1 MTVDTSHLTVETSL
15 SCCCPLFPMSLV
27 WQLAGTTIP
36 SDAFVVFSGGK
47 LEMRKGA
54 DALKCR
60 GCDALTVAFRTPE
73 KQNATSLLH
82 RGQLMAGNGH
92 SDCCSP
98 CP

>member
-1 MTVDTSHLTVETSL
+1 
-15 SCCCPLFPMSLV
+15 MSLV

-60 GCDALTVAFRTPE
+60 GCDALTVA
-73 KQNATSLLH
+73 LLGP
-82 RGQLMAGNGH
+82 RRSKMPPR
-92 SDCCSP
+92 CCTEASSWLGTVIQTVAVRVLNSP
-98 CP
+98 WKYSPM